1 MRPGRIPCSFGLTFS
16 RSSNPQPTENV
27 PGCTRVRDSAPRLVV
42 RSSAVSGP
50 ATLLRVLM
58 SSQKKEED
66 EPPLTGGWQQKGRK
80 DVSQACKQRMHGKAL
95 DCGATVATVTV
106 DGNTACQCGT
116 GQMLMELSIVRL

>member
-27 PGCTRVRDSAPRLVV
+27 PGCTRVRVPAPRMVV

-50 ATLLRVLM
+50 ATLLRLLM
-58 SSQKKEED
+58 SSQKEEE

-80 DVSQACKQRMHGKAL
+80 DVSQACEQCMQGTRLWRHRGHGH
-95 DCGATVATVTV
+95 G
-106 DGNTACQCGT
+106 
-116 GQMLMELSIVRL
+116 